1 MMKKRLIFLI
11 VILTS
16 FFCTAQEKEVC
27 LPESVVNKII
37 DDLVIKDHL
46 VYKVSLQDSII
57 HVYQHK
63 DSLSTVEVQKY
74 KLGEEQYKSIV
85 ESLKEQNKILEAR
98 NKDLI
103 AAQKKLKRRRTFT
116 QILLGIG
123 VGVTLLI

>member
-1 MMKKRLIFLI
+1 MKKRLIFLI